1 MRRPTSEN
9 SEELT
14 VNDFAPLTFKLRAV
28 LSKREFFFKHSH
40 LYMKLVSDREVRAS
54 IYCHFK
60 RDFHL
65 LPKSD
70 QKNNILEVGLRNF
83 KFHQGSLKQKTAQ
96 IKEVVS
102 NLVDNR
108 EGRAV
113 VKQGVKE
120 IREERE
126 AKRSLQ

>member
-1 MRRPTSEN
+1 
-9 SEELT
+9 
-14 VNDFAPLTFKLRAV
+14 
-28 LSKREFFFKHSH
+28 
-40 LYMKLVSDREVRAS
+40 
-54 IYCHFK
+54 
-60 RDFHL
+60 